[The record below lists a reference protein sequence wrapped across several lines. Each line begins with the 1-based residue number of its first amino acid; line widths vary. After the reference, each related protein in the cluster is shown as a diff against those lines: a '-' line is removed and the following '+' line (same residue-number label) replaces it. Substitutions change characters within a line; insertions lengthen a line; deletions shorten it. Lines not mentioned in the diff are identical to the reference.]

1 MKKKIFYWGPFLD
14 NKIATVKAIKNS
26 AFSINNYSKVFET
39 YIIDAVGEWSNLG
52 IKNNKNLNFISTKI
66 NIIEKL
72 PKFSFLKSR
81 LSYWIIFIRCFFPLK
96 KIIEREKPEYI
107 IIHLIVSL
115 PLILFILFNF
125 KTKLCLRISGFPKLN
140 FFRKFLWKISSSK
153 ISKVMCPT
161 NATVEYLKSK
171 KIFKHDIFCLEDPVL
186 EIRKVPKKK
195 FDKTLDPKFAKNNI
209 ILIGRLT
216 KQKNFGLFIN
226 AFAKIVKKYPNLKA
240 NILGDGELKNDLNK
254 LINNLGLSKNVI
266 LLGHKENVLKYL
278 FNSKIFIL
286 SSLWEDPG
294 FVLIE
299 AATLNKFI
307 ISSNCSNG
315 PKEFLDSGKGG
326 LIFESNSINSLIDKI
341 ETGLKLNQS
350 YINKMI
356 LHSKKKTKKYSIHN
370 HYKKIEK
377 ILKNEN

>member
-14 NKIATVKAIKNS
+14 NKVATVKAIKNS
-26 AFSINNYSKVFET
+26 VFSINNYSKFYEA
-39 YIIDAVGEWSNLG
+39 YIIDAVGEWSNLDL
-52 IKNNKNLNFISTKI
+52 KDKKNLNFVTTKI

-96 KIIEREKPEYI
+96 NLIKKEKPEYI

-140 FFRKFLWKISSSK
+140 FFRKFLWKISSNK

-171 KIFKHDIFCLEDPVL
+171 KIFKDDIFCLEDPVL
-186 EIRKVPKKK
+186 QIRTIPQKK
-195 FDKTLDPKFAKNNI
+195 FDKSLDPKFVKNSI

-216 KQKNFGLFIN
+216 KQKNFELFIN
-226 AFAKIVKKYPNLKA
+226 AFSKIVKKYPKLKA
-240 NILGDGELKNDLNK
+240 NILGDGELKEDLKK
-254 LINNLGLSKNVI
+254 LIDIFGLSKNVI
-266 LLGHKENVLKYL
+266 LLGYKENVFKYL

-286 SSLWEDPG
+286 TSLWEDPG
-294 FVLIE
+294 FALVE
-299 AATLNKFI
+299 AATLNRLI
-307 ISSNCSNG
+307 ISSNCRNG
-315 PKEFLDSGKGG
+315 PEEFLDHG
-326 LIFESNSINSLIDKI
+326 
-341 ETGLKLNQS
+341 
-350 YINKMI
+350 
-356 LHSKKKTKKYSIHN
+356 
-370 HYKKIEK
+370 
-377 ILKNEN
+377 

>member
-356 LHSKKKTKKYSIHN
+356 LHSKKKTKK
-370 HYKKIEK
+370 
-377 ILKNEN
+377 